1 MEVEVTVFKKQSSTS
16 KAQRNTAMVTLRV
29 SGCLAWGNA
38 VTSSPRRTR
47 QEPLQDLH
55 DKNLKTYETRTLQDK
70 NLTRQ
75 EPYKTRT
82 LRDKNLTRQEP
93 LQDLRDKNFT
103 RQEPLQDLRDKNL
116 TRQEPL
122 QDLRDKNLT
131 RHEPLHDK
139 NLTRQ
144 EPHKTRNLTLY
155 WTLLMGASVLAY
167 PSCLSFCLFFLSLFL
182 GWQNP
187 KVITGLLD
195 WLLCVIAHFIKAF
208 MHQSLSISFVLSL
221 GRSTGDLQWATKDLE
236 RTCYILRRAR
246 VPWWRA
252 WGMSRSWTSYVTRE
266 LFSFLSLLDPW
277 VVSP

>member
-82 LRDKNLTRQEP
+82 
-93 LQDLRDKNFT
+93 
-103 RQEPLQDLRDKNL
+103 LRDKNL